1 MFDTQLMRLKRVLDS
16 NHIDRSMYS
25 LNGYADERV
34 CLEKFGDGWD
44 VYIGERGIKYDL
56 KHYSSFN
63 TACIRLIEEL
73 AESADEERKMKY
85 DYFSGFSNL
94 NIRLIFTKR
103 VQSKRHP

>member
-1 MFDTQLMRLKRVLDS
+1 MLDTQLMKLKRVLDS

-44 VYIGERGIKYDL
+44 VYIGERGMKYDL

-63 TACIRLIEEL
+63 TA
-73 AESADEERKMKY
+73 
-85 DYFSGFSNL
+85 L
-94 NIRLIFTKR
+94 NIRLISTKR
-103 VQSKRHP
+103 VQSKLHP